1 MLVIS
6 ARLAP
11 FPPSRYFMSLLPSSK
26 SYTYLSAL
34 ALPHASCAPITR
46 RGRPAPGEGW
56 LRLLSHGPVRR
67 GRATR
72 SASLFSASSAPLLS
86 AQRTTSSLPR
96 TSSPSTIRMLP
107 ALMGFMPSLAIVT
120 FTGSRFAV
128 WTKRAAGRACSSTLD
143 PTTTQ
148 RVAMG
153 RLRGLG
159 GEHAWRRAHAALH
172 RDSSHPAPIVQCVC
186 TFGPAPVDA
195 RCGRPGHLK
204 VTTEVEPQLS
214 V

>member
-1 MLVIS
+1 
-6 ARLAP
+6 
-11 FPPSRYFMSLLPSSK
+11 MSLLPSSK
-26 SYTYLSAL
+26 SYTYLSAM
-34 ALPHASCAPITR
+34 ALPPTSCAHHHPPR
-46 RGRPAPGEGW
+46 FVLPGEGS

-72 SASLFSASSAPLLS
+72 SASLFSASSAPLPS

-96 TSSPSTIRMLP
+96 TPSPSTIRMLP

-120 FTGSRFAV
+120 FTGSRFAA
-128 WTKRAAGRACSSTLD
+128 WTKKAARRACSSTLD
-143 PTTTQ
+143 PTTRQ
-148 RVAMG
+148 RVARG

-172 RDSSHPAPIVQCVC
+172 RDSSLPALIVQCVC

-195 RCGRPGHLK
+195 LCGRPGHLK
-204 VTTEVEPQLS
+204 
-214 V
+214 